1 MAMDLFISMKA
12 ETIQE
17 HLFIKCNM
25 MQMPTAQTNPYF
37 IAEIRE
43 DDPDKLD
50 LLFKYEGLLKNKLLN
65 DDDYIIEHT
74 NIGFKIK
81 KKVDES
87 KDYMQEWEKWANL
100 SSMIFKELKRVVDED
115 EDDDDD
121 EEEK

>member
-1 MAMDLFISMKA
+1 MGMELFISMKA

-25 MQMPTAQTNPYF
+25 MQMPTAQKNPYF

-65 DDDYIIEHT
+65 DDEYIIEHT

-81 KKVDES
+81 KKVDET
-87 KDYMQEWEKWANL
+87 KDYMQEWEKWTNL
-100 SSMIFKELKRVVDED
+100 SSMIFKELKRVVE

-121 EEEK
+121 EEE

>member
-1 MAMDLFISMKA
+1 MAMDLLISMKA

-87 KDYMQEWEKWANL
+87 KDYMQEWEKWTNL
-100 SSMIFKELKRVVDED
+100 SSMIFKELKRVVDEN
-115 EDDDDD
+115 EDDNDD
-121 EEEK
+121 EEE